1 MNNESIVPHDN
12 KITPVND
19 SPPSIDTKSQQE
31 ELIVEKIPIYEEE
44 FDITKET
51 TKTQLHLEKRWI
63 RSTKKIE
70 VPINYEEMFINGKEF
85 DSYSHNELVEI
96 FSKVKEKITEVFHP
110 SQTEGEENQP
120 DKGAS
125 GNIRHY
131 PNDLDIK
138 LQEDEE
144 TTKVKSS
151 LTDYESS
158 QSEKKQLPP
167 NSEDSTNNNQIQV
180 SGNNNNNN
188 NNNNDSQEEQII
200 PIWGEQVIIDKK
212 MVKLGEIVIKKSR
225 ISEKAKLGVEVR
237 KEKVTVKYPDGKK
250 EEIT

>member
-1 MNNESIVPHDN
+1 MNKESVVPNDH

-19 SPPSIDTKSQQE
+19 NPSSIDTKSQQE

-51 TKTQLHLEKRWI
+51 TKTQLYLEKRWI
-63 RSTKKIE
+63 KSTKKIE

-96 FSKVKEKITEVFHP
+96 FSKVKEKISEVFHP
-110 SQTEGEENQP
+110 SQTGGEEDQP
-120 DKGAS
+120 DKRES
-125 GNIRHY
+125 RNIRNY

-138 LQEDEE
+138 LQKNEE
-144 TTKVKSS
+144 TTKTPIGP
-151 LTDYESS
+151 TDNESS
-158 QSEKKQLPP
+158 QSEKKPLLP
-167 NSEDSTNNNQIQV
+167 NSEGSTINSQIQV

-188 NNNNDSQEEQII
+188 GSEEEQII

-212 MVKLGEIVIKKSR
+212 MVKLGEITIKKSR
-225 ISEKAKLGVEVR
+225 IVEKRHVNVEVR

-250 EEIT
+250 EEFT